1 MERNTEMTQEE
12 RLKLLKNMVLG
23 MSKLMGND
31 TEIVLHDLYKKEL
44 IYIVNNHITGRS
56 AGYHMDPTVYEV
68 IENLAD
74 SDGHLIGYGSKTAK
88 GMNLRSSHFILRDED
103 GQPAAMICINQD
115 TSRLQNAR
123 DLLDSMIR
131 LQPLGEVAQE
141 QEPEDETNYIQK
153 MTQQV
158 IIDSIEKMKPTSI
171 DTKEG
176 KLRVLQQLE
185 IKGVFAVKDAVPSV
199 CRLLSISQAT
209 LYNYLREIRSQEVP
223 AAQST
228 LQL

>member
-1 MERNTEMTQEE
+1 MRQEE
-12 RLKLLKNMVLG
+12 RLELLKNMVLG
-23 MSKLMGND
+23 MSKLLGSD

-44 IYIVNNHITGRS
+44 VYIVNSHITGRS
-56 AGYHMDPTVYEV
+56 AGYHMDQTVYEV

-74 SDGHLIGYGSKTAK
+74 GDGHLIGYGSKTAK
-88 GMNLRSSHFILRDED
+88 GMNLRSSHFILRDEK
-103 GQPAAMICINQD
+103 GRPAAMICINQD

-123 DLLDSMIR
+123 DLIDSMIR
-131 LQPLGEVAQE
+131 LQPLGAVAQE
-141 QEPEDETNYIQK
+141 EPADETNYIQK

-185 IKGVFAVKDAVPSV
+185 TKGVFAVKDAVPSV

-209 LYNYLREIRSQEVP
+209 LYNYLREIRSQEP
-223 AAQST
+223 PITQST

>member
-1 MERNTEMTQEE
+1 MTQQE
-12 RLKLLKNMVLG
+12 RLELLKSIVLG
-23 MSKLMGND
+23 MSKLMGSD
-31 TEIVLHDLYKKEL
+31 TEIVLHDLYKKDMV
-44 IYIVNNHITGRS
+44 YIVNNHVTGRTL
-56 AGYHMDPTVYEV
+56 GYHVDQTVYEV

-74 SDGHLIGYGSKTAK
+74 ADGHLIGYGSKTAK
-88 GMNLRSSHFILRDED
+88 GMNLRSSHFILRDEQ
-103 GQPAAMICINQD
+103 GRPAAMICINQD

-131 LQPLGEVAQE
+131 LQPLGAVAQE
-141 QEPEDETNYIQK
+141 QELKDETNYIQK

-158 IIDSIEKMKPTSI
+158 ILDAIEKMKPTPI

-185 IKGVFAVKDAVPSV
+185 LKGVFAVKDAVPSV

-209 LYNYLREIRSQEVP
+209 LYNYLREIRSQEP
-223 AAQST
+223 PDAQST

>member
-1 MERNTEMTQEE
+1 MTQEE
-12 RLKLLKNMVLG
+12 RLELLKNMVLG
-23 MSKLMGND
+23 MSKLMGSD
-31 TEIVLHDLYKKEL
+31 TEIVLHDLYKKKL
-44 IYIVNNHITGRS
+44 VYIVNNHITGRS
-56 AGYHMDPTVYEV
+56 IGYHMDPTVYEV

-74 SDGHLIGYGSKTAK
+74 DDGHLIGYGSKTAK
-88 GMNLRSSHFILRDED
+88 GMSLRSSHFILRGED

-123 DLLDSMIR
+123 DLLDSMIC
-131 LQPLGEVAQE
+131 LQPLGAAVQE

-209 LYNYLREIRSQEVP
+209 LYNYLREIRSQENPVT
-223 AAQST
+223 QST

>member
-1 MERNTEMTQEE
+1 MTQEE
-12 RLKLLKNMVLG
+12 RLKLLKPIVLG
-23 MSKLMGND
+23 MSKLMGSD
-31 TEIVLHDLYKKEL
+31 AEIVLHDLYKKEL
-44 IYIVNNHITGRS
+44 VYITNNHITGRS
-56 AGYHMDPTVYEV
+56 VGYHMDPTVYEV

-74 SDGHLIGYGSKTAK
+74 ADGHLIGYGSKTTK
-88 GMNLRSSHFILRDED
+88 GMNLRSSHFILRDEE

-123 DLLDSMIR
+123 DLLDSMLR
-131 LQPLGEVAQE
+131 LQPLGTAAQE
-141 QEPEDETNYIQK
+141 QDPKDETNYIQK

-158 IIDSIEKMKPTSI
+158 IIDAIEKMKPTSI
-171 DTKEG
+171 ETKEG

-185 IKGVFAVKDAVPSV
+185 TKGVFAVKDAVPSV

-209 LYNYLREIRSQEVP
+209 LYNYLREIRSQEPVGT
-223 AAQST
+223 QST

>member
-1 MERNTEMTQEE
+1 MTQEE
-12 RLKLLKNMVLG
+12 RLELLENMVLG
-23 MSKLMGND
+23 MSKLMGSD

-44 IYIVNNHITGRS
+44 VYIVNNHITGRS
-56 AGYHMDPTVYEV
+56 VGYHMDPTVYEV

-74 SDGHLIGYGSKTAK
+74 GDGHLIGYGSKTAK
-88 GMNLRSSHFILRDED
+88 GMSLRSSHFIVRGED

-131 LQPLGEVAQE
+131 LQPLGAAVQE

-209 LYNYLREIRSQEVP
+209 LYNYLREIRSQENPVTQ
-223 AAQST
+223 AA

>member
-1 MERNTEMTQEE
+1 MKQEE
-12 RLKLLKNMVLG
+12 RLELLKNIVLG

-44 IYIVNNHITGRS
+44 VYIVNNHVTGRS
-56 AGYHMDPTVYEV
+56 VGYHMDPTVYEV

-74 SDGHLIGYGSKTAK
+74 SDGHLIGYGSKTTK
-88 GMNLRSSHFILRDED
+88 GRNLRSSHFILRDEK

-131 LQPLGEVAQE
+131 LQPLGAVAQE
-141 QEPEDETNYIQK
+141 EPADETNYIQK

-185 IKGVFAVKDAVPSV
+185 TKGVFAVKDAVPSV

-209 LYNYLREIRSQEVP
+209 LYNYLREIRSQEQP
-223 AAQST
+223 ATQST

>member
-1 MERNTEMTQEE
+1 MTQEE
-12 RLKLLKNMVLG
+12 RLELLKNMVLG
-23 MSKLMGND
+23 MSKLMGSD
-31 TEIVLHDLYKKEL
+31 TEIVLHDLYKKKL
-44 IYIVNNHITGRS
+44 VYIVNNHITGRS
-56 AGYHMDPTVYEV
+56 IGYHMDPTVYEV

-74 SDGHLIGYGSKTAK
+74 DDGHLIGYGSKTAK
-88 GMNLRSSHFILRDED
+88 GMSLRSSHFILRGED

-131 LQPLGEVAQE
+131 LQPLGTAVQE

-209 LYNYLREIRSQEVP
+209 LYNYLREIRSQENPVT
-223 AAQST
+223 QST